1 MEVFTMV
8 VLIVLIAC
16 GTGVLNQHFKTRRKE
31 LEHSSPNDDVYDEVE
46 MLRERIEVLEKIVEY
61 GKRFPGD
68 VPGLHERYR
77 KFLSDFP
84 DTDTPE
90 YEAAVERLKNV
101 SW

>member
-46 MLRERIEVLEKIVEY
+46 MLRERIEVLEKIVT
-61 GKRFPGD
+61 D
-68 VPGLHERYR
+68 ERYH
-77 KFLSDFP
+77 L
-84 DTDTPE
+84 
-90 YEAAVERLKNV
+90 EREIDQLERRA
-101 SW
+101 